1 MSTHEHGHHD
11 EWFAHTRE
19 EGLPQQEHAG
29 HVDTRALMI
38 FYMAMLAFVVVS
50 VIGVTLFFQ
59 RYVLEVRRSKTET
72 LNLAVEA
79 NAYKAETLESMGQY
93 GWSGEIVQGAARIPL
108 SEAREMVMQGYGGG
122 DR

>member
-11 EWFAHTRE
+11 DWFAHTRE

-29 HVDTRALMI
+29 HVDARALMI

-72 LNLAVEA
+72 LNLAIEA
-79 NAYKAETLESMGQY
+79 NAYKAETLEAMGQY

-108 SEAREMVMQGYGGG
+108 SEAREKVAQSYSGG

>member
-11 EWFAHTRE
+11 DWFAHTRD

-29 HVDTRALMI
+29 HVNTKALLV

-79 NAYKAETLESMGQY
+79 NRYKAETLEAMAQY
-93 GWSGEIVQGAARIPL
+93 GWSDEIVPGAVRIPVG
-108 SEAREMVMQGYGGG
+108 EARQQVMQSYGQGG
-122 DR
+122 